1 MDSKAYVMILGQIEL
16 VEVVNL
22 YYLILTSGSFR
33 WFVSRIFSLIFS
45 LIFSIE
51 KIGLNQWFN
60 QVDLITGLNQANPGN
75 SWHHTFTYGIIVSGP
90 PRVFKFITNKT

>member
-1 MDSKAYVMILGQIEL
+1 MDSKAYVMILGQIGL

-22 YYLILTSGSFR
+22 YYLILTSGFFR
-33 WFVSRIFSLIFS
+33 WFFRGFFS

-60 QVDLITGLNQANPGN
+60 QVDLITGLNQANPGC
-75 SWHHTFTYGIIVSGP
+75 GP
-90 PRVFKFITNKT
+90 

>member
-1 MDSKAYVMILGQIEL
+1 MDSKAYVMILGQIGL

-22 YYLILTSGSFR
+22 YCLIELILTSGFFR
-33 WFVSRIFSLIFS
+33 WFFSRIFSLIFS
-45 LIFSIE
+45 ME